1 MTDLHTHILPGI
13 DDGAATVEESLAMLE
28 LQRSQGVDTVV
39 LTPHFY
45 SDREDIDC
53 FLLRRGRAMAQLE
66 RAIAVRTEQQP
77 SLPRLLLGAEVAW
90 RSDLIEMERLDE
102 LCIVGTRNLLLE
114 LPFTLWNAK
123 MIDRLYDMIGSTGIT
138 PIIAHLERYLPIQPK
153 PLVQEVLRLGVPV
166 QVSADILLRP
176 LMRREAIKLLKNGQ
190 AHLVATDCHDCTQRA
205 PVLAAAMEVVGKK
218 LGRQCVRELCACADG
233 LIRS

>member
-1 MTDLHTHILPGI
+1 MTDLHTHILPGM
-13 DDGAATVEESLAMLE
+13 DDGAATVEESLDMLE

-45 SDREDIDC
+45 SDREKIDR
-53 FLLRRGRAMAQLE
+53 FLARRRQAMDQLE
-66 RAIAVRTEQQP
+66 DTIAARAEELPA
-77 SLPRLLLGAEVAW
+77 LPRLLLGAEVAW

-102 LCIVGTRNLLLE
+102 LCIAGTRNLLLE

-123 MIDRLYDMIGSTGIT
+123 MIDQLYDMIGRTGIT
-138 PIIAHLERYLPIQPK
+138 LIIAHLERYLHIQPK
-153 PLVQEVLRLGVPV
+153 SLVREVLRLGAPV
-166 QVSADILLRP
+166 QISADILLRP
-176 LMRREAIKLLKNGQ
+176 LMRRKAIKLLKNGQ

-205 PVLAAAMEVVGKK
+205 PVLAAAMDVVGKK

>member
-1 MTDLHTHILPGI
+1 MTDLHTHILPGM

-28 LQRSQGVDTVV
+28 LQQRQGVDTVV

-45 SDREDIDC
+45 SDREKIDR
-53 FLLRRGRAMAQLE
+53 FLARRRQAMDQLE
-66 RAIAVRTEQQP
+66 DTIAARAEELPA
-77 SLPRLLLGAEVAW
+77 LPRLLLGAEVAW
-90 RSDLIEMERLDE
+90 RSELIEMERLDE
-102 LCIVGTRNLLLE
+102 LCIAGTRNLLLE
-114 LPFTLWNAK
+114 LPFTTWNAK

-138 PIIAHLERYLPIQPK
+138 PIIAHLERYIHIQPK
-153 PLVQEVLRLGVPV
+153 PLVQEVLRLGAPV
-166 QVSADILLRP
+166 QVSADILLPP
-176 LMRREAIKLLKNGQ
+176 LMRWEAITLQ